1 MHLTLRTRLA
11 LLYGGLV
18 AITVALFGVVA
29 YWTVSRELYAN
40 LDASL
45 KRAAASLQAV
55 IQREQDEGRKP
66 LTPVRRTT
74 RTSSST
80 DAAFAFLQRSSMR
93 DFVGPI
99 PVPQSLLERRE
110 DPVWS
115 AVYEHV
121 LLNSSSYALQASTP
135 SGEVMWRSDNL
146 LIDTLPTYEQL
157 RNAGERP
164 HDGILYSYATLRNER
179 YRIVSVRDSL
189 AAITAAYPVRA
200 VDETLQ
206 SLFAILLYSIPVVL
220 LGSVLLGWFLAR
232 RALRPVDV
240 IAQRAQRITAER
252 LSERLPVLQSNDE
265 IGRLTAILNEMI
277 ARLERSFD
285 QIRQFTSDASHEL
298 KTPLAILMGELEVA
312 LRTEISDDNVR
323 HTLQSCLEEVVRLTH
338 VVQGLLDLS
347 RAESGQLVLDLHPLD
362 FSEVVRD
369 ITEDVI
375 ILAEP
380 KQIRVE
386 SHIDANVQILG
397 DSVRLHQ
404 ALLNVIENAI
414 KYTPP
419 GGTVVVA
426 LHSQGDAAIV
436 TVRDTGS
443 GIPDDQISRIFDRF
457 FRVDKARS
465 SDIHGTGLGLAI
477 VQWVVQS
484 HHGTVNVSST
494 VGVGTTFVLS
504 FPRYRPLRETRDMIR
519 S

>member
-55 IQREQDEGRKP
+55 IQREQDGGRKP
-66 LTPVRRTT
+66 LTPIRRGN
-74 RTSSST
+74 RASASSE
-80 DAAFAFLQRSSMR
+80 AAFEFLQRSSMR

-99 PVPQSLLERRE
+99 PVPASLLERRE

-121 LLNSSSYALQASTP
+121 LLNASSYALQASTP
-135 SGEVMWRSDNL
+135 TGEVMWRSDNL
-146 LIDTLPTYEQL
+146 LVDTLPTFEQL
-157 RNAGERP
+157 QSAGERP
-164 HDGILYSYATLRNER
+164 SDGTLYSYATLRNER
-179 YRIVSVRDSL
+179 YRIVSTRDSV
-189 AAITAAYPVRA
+189 ASITAAYPVRA

-206 SLFAILLYSIPVVL
+206 SLFAILLYSIPIVL

-252 LSERLPVLQSNDE
+252 LSDRLPVLQSNDE

-312 LRTEISDDNVR
+312 LRKEIPDEDVR

-347 RAESGQLVLDLHPLD
+347 RAESGQLVLELHPIDLSD
-362 FSEVVRD
+362 IVRD
-369 ITEDVI
+369 ITEDVV

-386 SHIDANVQILG
+386 SHIDPHVEILG
-397 DSVRLHQ
+397 DAVRLHQ

-414 KYTPP
+414 KYTPA

-426 LHSQGDAAIV
+426 LHAQDHEALV

-443 GIPDDQISRIFDRF
+443 GIPEDQIHRIFDRF

-465 SDIHGTGLGLAI
+465 SNIHGTGLGLAI
-477 VQWVVQS
+477 VQWVVRS
-484 HHGTVNVSST
+484 HEGSVRVESV
-494 VGVGTTFVLS
+494 VGEGTTFVLS
-504 FPRYRPLRETRDMIR
+504 FPRHVVGHASRDGIHA
-519 S
+519 